1 MMIETRTDTK
11 NAIEIRGLR
20 KHYSGFDLGPINLD
34 VPRGSIFGFVGPNGA
49 GKSTTIDLMLGMGQ
63 CDAGSISML
72 GLDHQLDEVAVKERT
87 AYVSPELEYA
97 TWGTVSKAIR
107 FVRGFYPETWDDDYC
122 ASLLDTFLLSPADKV
137 ATLSFGSKTK
147 LSLILAL
154 SRRPELLVLDEPTT
168 GLDAL
173 AKQELFTALLDLVK
187 DTEKTILISSHNLN
201 DLERFAD
208 HIAII
213 NEGLL
218 LHSGPMDQVV
228 DPFSLVDFTLPATV
242 PLSSGDGITII
253 HREGERVR
261 ALIDRAAGGV
271 ESIERV
277 GAQEVHHSSV
287 TLEEL
292 FVSLLK
298 K

>member
-1 MMIETRTDTK
+1 MTETLTETK

-49 GKSTTIDLMLGMGQ
+49 GKSTTIDLMLGMGT
-63 CDAGSISML
+63 CDAGSIAML
-72 GLDHQLDEVAVKERT
+72 GLDHQRDEVAVKERT
-87 AYVSPELEYA
+87 AYVSPELEFS
-97 TWGTVSKAIR
+97 TWGKVKKAIR
-107 FVRGFYPETWDDDYC
+107 FVRGFYPDTWDDAYC
-122 ASLLDTFLLSPADKV
+122 ATLLDTFQLDPEDKV
-137 ATLSFGSKTK
+137 ATLSFGSRTK
-147 LSLILAL
+147 LSLVLAL
-154 SRRPELLVLDEPTT
+154 ARRPELLVLDEPTT

-173 AKQELFTALLDLVK
+173 AKQDLFTALLDLVK
-187 DTEKTILISSHNLN
+187 DTEKTILISSHNLS

-213 NEGLL
+213 NNGLL
-218 LHSGPMDQVV
+218 IHAGPMDQVV
-228 DPFSLVDFTLPATV
+228 DPFSLVDFELPETV
-242 PLSSGDGITII
+242 ALPSGDGVTVI
-253 HREGERVR
+253 HREGDQIR
-261 ALIDRAAGGV
+261 ALVDRDAGG
-271 ESIERV
+271 IERIERA
-277 GAQEVHHSSV
+277 GARELNHSTV